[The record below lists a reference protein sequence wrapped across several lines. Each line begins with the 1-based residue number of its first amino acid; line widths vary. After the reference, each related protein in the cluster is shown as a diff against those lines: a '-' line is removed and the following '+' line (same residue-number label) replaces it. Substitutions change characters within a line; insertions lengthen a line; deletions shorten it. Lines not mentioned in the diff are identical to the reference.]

1 MDTPNRTSE
10 LLTSTSDISPIAS
23 TQSSSDEE
31 EPKKLVPI
39 VLNFDCDEDEPQQK
53 SPEKQTENNQDDQAI
68 LLPSKNEEVPDI
80 AERFKDTL
88 VWMNQGSSYRY
99 L

>member
-23 TQSSSDEE
+23 TQSSSEEE

-39 VLNFDCDEDEPQQK
+39 VLNFDCDEDEP
-53 SPEKQTENNQDDQAI
+53 EKTDETSSENNQELIQI
-68 LLPSKNEEVPDI
+68 REVISSPPKSEDI
-80 AERFKDTL
+80 AEHFKDTL
-88 VWMNQGSSYRY
+88 VWINQDYSYRY
-99 L
+99 F

>member
-23 TQSSSDEE
+23 TQSSSEEE

-39 VLNFDCDEDEPQQK
+39 VLNFDCDEDEP
-53 SPEKQTENNQDDQAI
+53 EKTDETSSENNQELIQI
-68 LLPSKNEEVPDI
+68 PEEQGHLPKSEDI
-80 AERFKDTL
+80 AEHFKDTL
-88 VWMNQGSSYRY
+88 VWMNQDYSYRY
-99 L
+99 F

>member
-39 VLNFDCDEDEPQQK
+39 VLNFDCDEDEP
-53 SPEKQTENNQDDQAI
+53 EKTDETSSENNPELTKI
-68 LLPSKNEEVPDI
+68 REEQVISSPPKSED
-80 AERFKDTL
+80 FKDTM
-88 VWMNQGSSYRY
+88 VWMNQDYSYRY